1 MHTFEGNSIARLRM
15 EDYCQRNICSFA
27 PHSHLRLHT
36 CINYI
41 SFMLKEK
48 KKKREI
54 SYSLICLTAWQLI
67 CLFWLFYYPL
77 FLYLFHHCLSL
88 WIHVWV
94 LKASSVCLEV
104 QSGWYIRNVNI
115 KPSSFT
121 THTHLTG
128 ETHRHV
134 AVSVSARQTDP
145 GLC

>member
-1 MHTFEGNSIARLRM
+1 MPTFEGNSIARLRA
-15 EDYCQRNICSFA
+15 EDYCRSSFA
-27 PHSHLRLHT
+27 PHSHLRLPT

-48 KKKREI
+48 KKKRNLLI
-54 SYSLICLTAWQLI
+54 VDLFNCLATHLFILVVLLSPFPPSL
-67 CLFWLFYYPL
+67 PL
-77 FLYLFHHCLSL
+77 
-88 WIHVWV
+88 
-94 LKASSVCLEV
+94 SSVMNPRLGFKGQLCVFGSTEWLIYLECKY
-104 QSGWYIRNVNI
+104 QTFLSHY
-115 KPSSFT
+115 